1 MSVTGKS
8 PEQAQEAN
16 KLLIDN
22 FLKRLAE
29 ISHVEQRATREF
41 LQKRVVTAKTELE
54 QAEKKL
60 QQFQVDNKVTL
71 LPIK

>member
-29 ISHVEQRATREF
+29 ISHVEQRATS
-41 LQKRVVTAKTELE
+41 
-54 QAEKKL
+54 
-60 QQFQVDNKVTL
+60 
-71 LPIK
+71 